1 MIKII
6 RQNYKEN
13 KVIYNKIKNELVRK
27 IGKTNTIDHIGSTA
41 IPDMF
46 GKNII
51 DILIGAKD
59 INEFEKIKNILI
71 CKGYS
76 CSNKTKEKEYQF
88 FSSTKKETSSGDV
101 HIHLTILGT
110 NRYNEFLI
118 LKEYLLN
125 NKKEAKEYSNFK
137 QKIIEEGIKDRRK
150 YKEIKSK
157 YVEDLLNKAKKI
169 YYK

>member
-1 MIKII
+1 MQKNIDE
-6 RQNYKEN
+6 YE
-13 KVIYNKIKNELVRK
+13 KIK
-27 IGKTNTIDHIGSTA
+27 
-41 IPDMF
+41 
-46 GKNII
+46 
-51 DILIGAKD
+51 DILIS
-59 INEFEKIKNILI
+59 
-71 CKGYS
+71 KGYF

-88 FSSTKKETSSGDV
+88 FSSTKKETSSGDI

-110 NRYNEFLI
+110 NKYNDFLI

-137 QKIIEEGIKDRRK
+137 QKIIEDGIKDRKK

-169 YYK
+169 CYK